1 MIEQKIKKLFE
12 EVGLGSVEHPIE
24 SVSGGFLHRMF
35 KVSAGGRAYA
45 VKYLN
50 PVIMKRP
57 DAVSNFTAAEKLE
70 SVIEDSGIPIV
81 SALCFYNK
89 KMQEV
94 DGEYFYIFDWHSG
107 QTTDWYCITSKQ
119 CRQIGNIL
127 GRMHS
132 LDPKCSAKA
141 VVEKSKIDF
150 DLYLNQSET
159 MNHDLFLLLT
169 ESRALLR
176 YAEDELNKA
185 RKLLPDIVCISDR
198 DMDPKNVMWEN
209 GQPSVIDLEFLSYGN
224 PISDA
229 LQLSLQWSGATVCDI
244 DLSHIHAFFDGYL
257 NAYDN
262 GFRGYAE
269 VFGLAYTW
277 LEWLEYNLKRALGN
291 CIGEDEKETGVK
303 EAKNTL
309 ARIRC
314 LYENEAD
321 IKRELALFKQNY

>member
-35 KVSAGGRAYA
+35 KVCAGGRAYA

-70 SVIEDSGIPIV
+70 SVIEDAGIPIV
-81 SALCFYNK
+81 VALRFHNK

-94 DGEYFYIFDWHSG
+94 DGDYFYIFDWHSG
-107 QTTDWYCITSKQ
+107 QTTDWYHITSDQ
-119 CRQIGNIL
+119 CRQVGSIL
-127 GRMHS
+127 GRMHA
-132 LDPKCSAKA
+132 LDTKFGATVC
-141 VVEKSKIDF
+141 VEESKIDF

-159 MNHDLFLLLT
+159 MDHDLFLLLT
-169 ESRALLR
+169 ESNALLR

-185 RKLLPDIVCISDR
+185 RKLLPDIVCISDG

-209 GQPSVIDLEFLSYGN
+209 GQPYVIDLECLAYES
-224 PISDA
+224 PVSHA

-244 DLSHIHAFFDGYL
+244 ELSHIHAFFDGYL

-277 LEWLEYNLKRALGN
+277 LEWLEYNLKRALDK
-291 CIGEDEKETGVK
+291 CTGEDEKKTGIK

-314 LYENEAD
+314 LYENETD
-321 IKRELALFKQNY
+321 IKRELALLRQKY